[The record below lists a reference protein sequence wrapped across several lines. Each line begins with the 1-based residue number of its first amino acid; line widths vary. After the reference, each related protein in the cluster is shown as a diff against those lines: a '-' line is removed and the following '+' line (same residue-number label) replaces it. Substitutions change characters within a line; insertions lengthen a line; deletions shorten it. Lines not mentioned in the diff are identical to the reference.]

1 MSNQLHRYNT
11 PSLICIEA
19 TAWNICSYA
28 NIPMKVYDMIQM
40 IAVRTLQK
48 ITFDVN
54 DTRMIMIICF
64 KIAFDFYEIEMD
76 DNFWYKIGV
85 MHYTPDKLQELYIAL
100 LMLFPPDAFM
110 YLDQFLT
117 PDIEKPII
125 QEQLNFWNEDNQEEQ
140 NDILIE
146 SKLKTESRLET
157 KIYDTLEIMRH
168 EDVLIES
175 IRDEE
180 LIDCFNY
187 DSYKKTNIYDL
198 NFTTDYD
205 FKREEEINFRDIY

>member
-1 MSNQLHRYNT
+1 MSEQLQRYNT

-19 TAWNICSYA
+19 TSWNICSYA
-28 NIPMKVYDMIQM
+28 NLPIKVYNMIQM

-48 ITFDVN
+48 YTFNAYETRLYMIACFKITFD
-54 DTRMIMIICF
+54 
-64 KIAFDFYEIEMD
+64 FYDID
-76 DNFWYKIGV
+76 VDNQFWYKLGV
-85 MHYTPDKLQELYIAL
+85 MDYTPEQIEQLYICI
-100 LMLFPPDAFM
+100 LMLFPENAFM

-117 PDIEKPII
+117 PDIQKPVI
-125 QEQLNFWNEDNQEEQ
+125 EETLNFWNEDIQEEQ
-140 NDILIE
+140 NNILI
-146 SKLKTESRLET
+146 ESRLET

-168 EDVLIES
+168 EDVLIEP

-205 FKREEEINFRDIY
+205 FKREEEEINFRDIY